1 MANRMTAEYKT
12 EIVQQMIVLDVGTD
26 RRYTSIKEKYRM
38 GIIDRLTAFNELF
51 TIVKPF
57 INIHGYVSVTNFD
70 ACVKAYLEL
79 K

>member
-12 EIVQQMIVLDVGTD
+12 QIVQQMIVLDAGTE
-26 RRYTSIKEKYRM
+26 RKYTTIKEKYRM

-51 TIVKPF
+51 TIAKQF
-57 INIHGYVSVTNFD
+57 LNIHGYVSVTNFD